1 MRAPDERP
9 SRRDNTWIVLAAMVA
24 FAVLAALGLAG
35 SLLTIK

>member
-9 SRRDNTWIVLAAMVA
+9 RPRGNTWIVLAAMITL
-24 FAVLAALGLAG
+24 AVLAALGLAG